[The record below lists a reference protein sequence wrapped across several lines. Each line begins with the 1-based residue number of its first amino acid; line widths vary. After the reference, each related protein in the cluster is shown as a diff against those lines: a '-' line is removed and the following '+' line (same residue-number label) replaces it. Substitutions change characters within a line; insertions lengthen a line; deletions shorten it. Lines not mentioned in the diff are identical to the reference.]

1 MYKKGG
7 EQEEEVKLI
16 ENLEKAE
23 ENDEGEE
30 LARKMEVEKREMI
43 RKFNEREFDLEDED
57 LDKEVSELISWSE
70 NLDYDSYV
78 KDWYQVST
86 SESSAN
92 FVPKP
97 VYIPDKWCEWFQFL
111 YGFPGILFVNLSLL
125 MPLLFLPTK
134 LDTYLYVGLELD
146 RLCKNSRIIS
156 LCNLLTVILLYAYPT
171 FKNNFITS

>member
-1 MYKKGG
+1 LYKKGG

-23 ENDEGEE
+23 ENDEGEG
-30 LARKMEVEKREMI
+30 LARKMEVEKRDMI

-97 VYIPDKWCEWFQFL
+97 VYIPDK
-111 YGFPGILFVNLSLL
+111 
-125 MPLLFLPTK
+125 
-134 LDTYLYVGLELD
+134 
-146 RLCKNSRIIS
+146 
-156 LCNLLTVILLYAYPT
+156 
-171 FKNNFITS
+171 